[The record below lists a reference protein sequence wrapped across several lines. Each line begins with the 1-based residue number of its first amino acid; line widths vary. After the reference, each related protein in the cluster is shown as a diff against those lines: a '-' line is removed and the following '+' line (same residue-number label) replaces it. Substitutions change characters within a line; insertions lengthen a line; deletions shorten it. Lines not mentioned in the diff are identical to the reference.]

1 MLSNISNHLQGQR
14 MDVDIW
20 FLLAVIIYVGAC
32 FMDGYVDT
40 WEGIS
45 CVIWSFCMLY
55 TVSMLHLLPNEDAV

>member
-1 MLSNISNHLQGQR
+1 